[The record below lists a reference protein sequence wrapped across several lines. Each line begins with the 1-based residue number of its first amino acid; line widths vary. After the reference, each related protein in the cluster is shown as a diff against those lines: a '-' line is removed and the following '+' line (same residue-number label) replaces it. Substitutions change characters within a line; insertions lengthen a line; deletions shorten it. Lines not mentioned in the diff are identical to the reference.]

1 LKYQIGDGISATS
14 RPLRIAFPGVLYYV
28 RSRGNARLVI
38 SREDADPSLFLKTLQ
53 GVVTRSHWLCH
64 ASCLMDNHYPLRIE
78 TPEGHLSAG
87 MRQVNGVYTQGEI
100 GVMPP

>member
-14 RPLRIAFPGVLYYV
+14 RPLRIAFPGALYDV
-28 RSRGNARLVI
+28 HSRGNARLAI
-38 SREDADPSLFLKTLQ
+38 DHADEDRHRFLKTLQ
-53 GVVTRSHWLCH
+53 RIVTRSHWLCH

>member
-1 LKYQIGDGISATS
+1 
-14 RPLRIAFPGVLYYV
+14 
-28 RSRGNARLVI
+28 
-38 SREDADPSLFLKTLQ
+38 
-53 GVVTRSHWLCH
+53 
-64 ASCLMDNHYPLRIE
+64 MDNHYPLRIE